1 VNPFVFIVGCPRS
14 GTTLLGRMLDAH
26 PDVAVIHEGR
36 FVADWFE
43 RRRGLTPEG
52 AITPALVDDL
62 LEYPPLENVRV
73 AREDLERLA
82 ASPAPVAYSTFVSRI
97 FDLHG
102 EAVGKRLVGDKTP
115 HYVRSLPTLHA
126 LWPRAKVVHLIR
138 DGRDVSQS
146 VLAWPKV
153 VERGGAVARFA
164 AFREDRVST
173 VALWWEWL
181 VRLGREDG
189 AELGPELYHEV
200 RYEALVAEPADQCA
214 RLCGF
219 LGVPY
224 DERMLRFH
232 EGRTR
237 DEPGLDA
244 KKAWRPVTPGLRSWR
259 SEMAPDDVERFEAAA
274 GELLDEL
281 GYERAVADPPPR
293 ARTHA
298 ARMRRSFTS
307 ELRNR
312 RSRQLPSRWRVPAP
326 RPSRRPAEAGP
337 AARPP

>member
-1 VNPFVFIVGCPRS
+1 MNPFVFIVGCPRS
-14 GTTLLGRMLDAH
+14 GTTLLGRMVDAH
-26 PDVAVIHEGR
+26 RDIAVIHEGR

-43 RRRGLTPEG
+43 RRRGLTAGGTVTPEL
-52 AITPALVDDL
+52 IDQL
-62 LEYPPLENVRV
+62 LEYRPFKNVRV
-73 AREDLERLA
+73 GRDDLERLIGSENHA
-82 ASPAPVAYSTFVSRI
+82 AYSSFVSAV

-102 EAVGKRLVGDKTP
+102 RAHGKRLVGDKTP

-126 LWPRAKVVHLIR
+126 LWPEARIVHLIR

-146 VLAWPKV
+146 VLGWGKV
-153 VERGGAVARFA
+153 VERGGAVARFS
-164 AFREDRVST
+164 AFAEDRVST

-189 AELGPELYHEV
+189 TALGPELYHEV
-200 RYEALVAEPADQCA
+200 RYEALVGEPAWECA
-214 RLCGF
+214 RLCDF

-232 EGRTR
+232 EGRAR

-259 SEMAPDDVERFEAAA
+259 SEMSEEDLERFEAAA
-274 GELLDEL
+274 GGLLNEL
-281 GYERAVADPPPR
+281 GYERGIPDPRPDAR
-293 ARTHA
+293 AQA
-298 ARMRRSFTS
+298 ARIRSSFTS

-312 RSRQLPSRWRVPAP
+312 RHRRLPSWWRSPATS
-326 RPSRRPAEAGP
+326 PS
-337 AARPP
+337 